1 MTAFLVLSIT
11 PLTITAIFFLQSHSK
26 DLQEQ
31 STSHLLSVRD
41 TKQQQILDYFE
52 AQETEV
58 MGFVRSEL
66 AYASGGRFY
75 GLVNAFSRLGNDIEE
90 ARENAQQRYIE
101 GSGDQ
106 IKTSILPESSNYV
119 GSERYRLLHKRY
131 HWAYLELLKR
141 SDFNDI
147 LLVDINGNVT
157 YSINKDDNYGT
168 NLLTGRY
175 KDSALGKTFKRLA
188 DDVNE
193 RRKVNEDYTPV
204 IISDFELEHG
214 RQVAWLGAPIVQQG
228 YLHSYA
234 MFRLPNNGI
243 TKLIADKNRESSI
256 NTLLVGSDQQP
267 RTINTKQDS
276 IQNSLEVIDKAL
288 AGQTDVGTYT
298 NGLGEEI
305 IAAFAPIQTRGIT
318 WALVVQLPEKEA
330 FSRIHQLEKLFVIAM
345 LIAIILVVI
354 ASHYLSNFITSPL
367 LKLTWAAE
375 KVSAGDL
382 DETTF
387 NTERKDEI
395 GRLAIS
401 FERMQRSI
409 REKIQTI
416 KQQNEELE
424 SNIKLIQKQNDELQ
438 LADKLKD
445 EFLATTSHELRTPL
459 HGMVGIAETL
469 VSGANG
475 VIPASQKY
483 QLDII

>member
-1 MTAFLVLSIT
+1 
-11 PLTITAIFFLQSHSK
+11 
-26 DLQEQ
+26 
-31 STSHLLSVRD
+31 
-41 TKQQQILDYFE
+41 
-52 AQETEV
+52 
-58 MGFVRSEL
+58 
-66 AYASGGRFY
+66 
-75 GLVNAFSRLGNDIEE
+75 
-90 ARENAQQRYIE
+90 
-101 GSGDQ
+101 
-106 IKTSILPESSNYV
+106 
-119 GSERYRLLHKRY
+119 
-131 HWAYLELLKR
+131 
-141 SDFNDI
+141 
-147 LLVDINGNVT
+147 
-157 YSINKDDNYGT
+157 
-168 NLLTGRY
+168 
-175 KDSALGKTFKRLA
+175 
-188 DDVNE
+188 
-193 RRKVNEDYTPV
+193 
-204 IISDFELEHG
+204 
-214 RQVAWLGAPIVQQG
+214 
-228 YLHSYA
+228 
-234 MFRLPNNGI
+234 
-243 TKLIADKNRESSI
+243 
-256 NTLLVGSDQQP
+256 
-267 RTINTKQDS
+267 
-276 IQNSLEVIDKAL
+276 
-288 AGQTDVGTYT
+288 YT

-305 IAAFAPIQTRGIT
+305 IAAFAPIQTRCIT

-459 HGMVGIAETL
+459 HGMVGI
-469 VSGANG
+469 
-475 VIPASQKY
+475 
-483 QLDII
+483 